1 MNKRSV
7 DDNFARQACVY
18 GASCYMKVHL
28 PICQVFFKKG
38 MDTFRLSFQKISIS
52 SSPTYSKTTKKYFQ
66 DPEHLYKFQHPGENP
81 SLAMRVPEA
90 PSWQPTGT
98 EVALRGGP
106 PGATQQNPAGLYGF
120 DTTMATFPPGR
131 YQ

>member
-18 GASCYMKVHL
+18 GASCYMKVL
-28 PICQVFFKKG
+28 REKKAVLAPNMNSRVLRKCKG
-38 MDTFRLSFQKISIS
+38 S
-52 SSPTYSKTTKKYFQ
+52 FQ
-66 DPEHLYKFQHPGENP
+66 DPEHLYKFQHPGEDS
-81 SLAMRVPEA
+81 SLAMRA
-90 PSWQPTGT
+90 PDTSAAWQSTGT

-120 DTTMATFPPGR
+120 DTSMATFPPGKHT
-131 YQ
+131 